1 MCSARRN
8 PLKITGKT
16 PKMHW
21 KCPKTLPRIAMPNFD
36 LFASTTLYLLPLH
49 STLNHI
55 LCCFSC
61 MSIAKINFF
70 RNSCGISA
78 RCKPQEFGTTD
89 CGLFLRLQLPV
100 VPRFPLPCAM
110 TTTM

>member
-70 RNSCGISA
+70 RNSCV
-78 RCKPQEFGTTD
+78 E
-89 CGLFLRLQLPV
+89 FLRSANRKNSLRRIV
-100 VPRFPLPCAM
+100 VCFCGFNYQ
-110 TTTM
+110 